1 MGRRATGRGQGR
13 GFTVLVALVVVMGGA
28 AAGLTLRA
36 VHVAGGLPGVRA
48 EPYLELVAVA
58 VGGLAAAWVAASA
71 ALGLGCV
78 VARAAGRSWAAGERL
93 VLRAAPRVVR
103 RAARVGV
110 GVSVGAGLVLSGG
123 AAHASAPPPDGPAVV
138 AVDLGWRA
146 SGPDTGSEARGTS
159 TPAPERPAHGDEGA
173 TTPTEPR
180 AADRAADGGVVTAAG
195 AATGHAAAEDTAT
208 DSATDTVTDAA
219 AGAAAGAGAT
229 SGGAISSA
237 AGRGGAASA
246 AEDAASTTA
255 PVTGAETERD
265 AGAQLRDAGT
275 ERGAATTAPG
285 ATGAQAS
292 SVPTSTGGAESGPR
306 AAAGPDRRA
315 TPGQGGATRRGDAL
329 LTATRDVSGTAAEV
343 VVVRGDT
350 LWSVAARHL
359 PPDATAADVASA
371 VQRWH
376 AANADVVG
384 EDPDLILPGQVLT
397 APVA

>member
-78 VARAAGRSWAAGERL
+78 VARAAGRSWAVGERL

-123 AAHASAPPPDGPAVV
+123 AAHASAPPPDEPAVV

-146 SGPDTGSEARGTS
+146 SAPDTGSEARDTS
-159 TPAPERPAHGDEGA
+159 TPAPERPGHGDEDA
-173 TTPTEPR
+173 TPPTEPR
-180 AADRAADGGVVTAAG
+180 TADRTADGGVVTAAG

-208 DSATDTVTDAA
+208 DSATD
-219 AGAAAGAGAT
+219 AAAGAGAT

-246 AEDAASTTA
+246 AEDAASRTA

>member
-1 MGRRATGRGQGR
+1 
-13 GFTVLVALVVVMGGA
+13 
-28 AAGLTLRA
+28 
-36 VHVAGGLPGVRA
+36 
-48 EPYLELVAVA
+48 
-58 VGGLAAAWVAASA
+58 
-71 ALGLGCV
+71 
-78 VARAAGRSWAAGERL
+78 ERL

-110 GVSVGAGLVLSGG
+110 GVTVGAGLVLSGG

-219 AGAAAGAGAT
+219 AGAGAT
-229 SGGAISSA
+229 SGGAPSSA
-237 AGRGGAASA
+237 ADRGGAASA
-246 AEDAASTTA
+246 AEDAASRTA
-255 PVTGAETERD
+255 PATGAGTTGRD
-265 AGAQLRDAGT
+265 AGAQPRDAGT

-359 PPDATAADVASA
+359 PPDATAA
-371 VQRWH
+371 
-376 AANADVVG
+376 
-384 EDPDLILPGQVLT
+384 
-397 APVA
+397 

>member
-1 MGRRATGRGQGR
+1 M
-13 GFTVLVALVVVMGGA
+13 LVALVVVMGGA

-78 VARAAGRSWAAGERL
+78 VARAAGRSWAVGERL

-123 AAHASAPPPDGPAVV
+123 AAHASAPPPDEPAVV

-146 SGPDTGSEARGTS
+146 SAPDTGAEPRGTS
-159 TPAPERPAHGDEGA
+159 TPAPERPAHGEEDG
-173 TTPTEPR
+173 TPPTGPS
-180 AADRAADGGVVTAAG
+180 AADRAADRGVVPATGAVTGRG
-195 AATGHAAAEDTAT
+195 AATDTAT
-208 DSATDTVTDAA
+208 DTATGT
-219 AGAAAGAGAT
+219 GAT
-229 SGGAISSA
+229 SGGATSSA

-246 AEDAASTTA
+246 AEDAASRATPA
-255 PVTGAETERD
+255 TGAGTTGRD
-265 AGAQLRDAGT
+265 SGAQPRDAGT

-292 SVPTSTGGAESGPR
+292 SALTSTGTAESGPR
-306 AAAGPDRRA
+306 VTVGPDRGAA
-315 TPGQGGATRRGDAL
+315 TVHGGATGRGDAL
-329 LTATRDVSGTAAEV
+329 LTATRDVSPGPAAEV

-350 LWSVAARHL
+350 LWSIAARHL

-384 EDPDLILPGQVLT
+384 DDPDLILPGQVLT